1 MRTVYVKRSTEDL
14 IEDMD
19 LVRKDVDF
27 FINGTTG
34 SKDCGLGELAMILGL

>member
-1 MRTVYVKRSTEDL
+1 MRTVYIKRTTEDL
-14 IEDMD
+14 TENME

-34 SKDCGLGELAMILGL
+34 SKDCGLGELATILGL

>member
-14 IEDMD
+14 TEDMD
-19 LVRKDVDF
+19 LVRKDADF

-34 SKDCGLGELAMILGL
+34 SKDCGLGELATILGL